1 MQLDASLL
9 DRLTSNSGDLLEDEE
24 LIQVLA
30 NTKSKAAEVNAKLI
44 AADETKKNIAEKREQ
59 FRPAATRGSVLYFSI
74 VEISLVNVMYQTSLQ
89 QFLELFMRSM
99 DESEKASLSSK
110 RVANIIQTMTYI
122 TYRYINRGLYE

>member
-1 MQLDASLL
+1 MTDRWISIRQVGIFSGGQYKVILWKNHNRDPMMLL
-9 DRLTSNSGDLLEDEE
+9 
-24 LIQVLA
+24 LI
-30 NTKSKAAEVNAKLI
+30 T
-44 AADETKKNIAEKREQ
+44 
-59 FRPAATRGSVLYFSI
+59 
-74 VEISLVNVMYQTSLQ
+74 MYQTSLQ